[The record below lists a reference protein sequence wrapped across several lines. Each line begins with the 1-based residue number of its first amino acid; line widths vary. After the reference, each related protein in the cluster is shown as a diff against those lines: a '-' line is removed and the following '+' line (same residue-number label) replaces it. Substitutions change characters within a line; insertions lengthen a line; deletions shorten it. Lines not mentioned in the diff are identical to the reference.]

1 MKDWLD
7 SDECSKLFDD
17 LLHSAVNYEDSRD
30 YYLKLIEKIRE
41 HFIEKGPGLFDS
53 IISGCTDHIAAKTY
67 EIDIEKLEKL
77 CGVKNENHN

>member
-41 HFIEKGPGLFDS
+41 HFLP
-53 IISGCTDHIAAKTY
+53 
-67 EIDIEKLEKL
+67 
-77 CGVKNENHN
+77 KNEETYKAICKCVAYGLYIDEDELRKLVLGEE